1 MCYSFLRI
9 LINGFGEF
17 VAFFLSQ
24 GWTHYKYCQIFGHLK
39 AEHPEIHQQR
49 NWCHYTGLH
58 GGNLDCFIM
67 SSNTKAFIAS
77 GISCLKSK
85 KYFHVPIMHLHIR
98 VKYIYCLYIKK
109 SVKNN
114 NKKQTKLY
122 VVKVLS
128 SICKRNSEASFA
140 VQSEGIQFSNSSNFL
155 VMTTQHKLLIEMEIN

>member
-1 MCYSFLRI
+1 MCYSFLHI

-58 GGNLDCFIM
+58 GGNSDCFIM

-109 SVKNN
+109 NV
-114 NKKQTKLY
+114 KKQQQKTNKTTVC

-140 VQSEGIQFSNSSNFL
+140 VQSEGIQFS
-155 VMTTQHKLLIEMEIN
+155 